1 MTSSTLF
8 ATVRRDAFGALCLAA
23 AAVITGCS
31 TPEAQLRATV
41 AGTYITDITRT
52 AGGSRLRQYETLN
65 LTPGGRWAKNGWVE
79 FGARR
84 QEYPTDSG
92 TYRLDGVNLDLYSV
106 VEPGMPF
113 RYTIAGDTLFTANA
127 GFLYAMTGH
136 DIGEQFL
143 VRER

>member
-1 MTSSTLF
+1 
-8 ATVRRDAFGALCLAA
+8 
-23 AAVITGCS
+23 
-31 TPEAQLRATV
+31 
-41 AGTYITDITRT
+41 
-52 AGGSRLRQYETLN
+52 
-65 LTPGGRWAKNGWVE
+65 
-79 FGARR
+79 
-84 QEYPTDSG
+84 
-92 TYRLDGVNLDLYSV
+92 VNLDLYSV